1 MTTSAELIEHGHGP
15 SKQRRINQL
24 GLWLFFASE
33 TFLFGAFIS
42 SRFATTQTETPADL
56 NQALALGLTI
66 VLLLSSISAFM
77 AETANAH
84 DDRRGFK
91 IYTIATILLGALF
104 LGGVAVEWSEA
115 LEYFPPGTIYGT
127 AFFSLVGLH
136 AFHVL
141 TGLIALLV
149 ILFLGKEGRFGS
161 KDSWPVEGVIKY
173 WHFVDLAW
181 VIIYPTLYL
190 F

>member
-1 MTTSAELIEHGHGP
+1 MTTHADTTEHGNSP
-15 SKQRRINQL
+15 AKQRRINQL

-42 SRFATTQTETPADL
+42 SRFVTSQTQRPEDL

-66 VLLLSSISAFM
+66 VLLLSSISAYL

-84 DDRRGFK
+84 DDRKAFRR
-91 IYTIATILLGALF
+91 YTTVTVLLGVLF
-104 LGGVAVEWSEA
+104 LGGVAMEWTEA
-115 LEYFPPGTIYGT
+115 LELFPPGTIYGT

-161 KDSWPVEGVIKY
+161 KDSWPVEGVVKY